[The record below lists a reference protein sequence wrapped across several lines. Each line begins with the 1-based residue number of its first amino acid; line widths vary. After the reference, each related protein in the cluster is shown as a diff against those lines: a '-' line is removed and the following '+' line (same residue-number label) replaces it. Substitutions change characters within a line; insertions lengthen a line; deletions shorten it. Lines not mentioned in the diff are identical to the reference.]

1 MQTIIKYTVL
11 ILLSFYCLA
20 VTAQETE
27 VETQESKIEK
37 LKEKIKSGEKE
48 ALRIEVEQI
57 NERVRKKEITYEKG
71 EELKQEVAKKRAL
84 NIENKIALLENRVA
98 LNKRNNLPNNLDEE
112 NNSGFSF
119 IIGSENSSL
128 LNFSLLKNMKKSKPV
143 VYDYRTLS
151 GLVVSS
157 GLNNAIMDG
166 ASLSDSPYKIAGS
179 GYFELGFQWKTRL
192 LKNSNAI
199 RLRYGL
205 SFHWNK
211 YDLKD
216 NQYFLQDGNK
226 TTIETFPTDLK
237 QAKFRTT
244 NLVVPLYFEFGQ
256 SSKLEKED
264 RIRYYNRGLKFGVG
278 GYAGLSLGAKQKLW
292 YKENGDKIKQK
303 IKRDYNVNPFVYG
316 LAAYIGFDDVS
327 LYAKYDL
334 SETFKSGGPKQHNLS
349 LGLRLD
355 IE

>member
-1 MQTIIKYTVL
+1 MQTIIKYTIV

-20 VTAQETE
+20 LTAQETE
-27 VETQESKIEK
+27 GETKESKIEK

-57 NERVRKKEITYEKG
+57 NERVSKKEITYEKG

-84 NIENKIALLENRVA
+84 NIENRIAVLENKIAFNE
-98 LNKRNNLPNNLDEE
+98 RNNLPLKLDT
-112 NNSGFSF
+112 NKNKAFGITFGDNAAN
-119 IIGSENSSL
+119 IIGLTVIGSKEP
-128 LNFSLLKNMKKSKPV
+128 KPV
-143 VYDYRTLS
+143 KYDYRTVS
-151 GLVVSS
+151 GLVVSA

-166 ASLSDSPYKIAGS
+166 ASLSDSPYKIGGS
-179 GYFELGFQWKTRL
+179 GYFELGFQWRTRV

-205 SFHWNK
+205 SFQWNK

-216 NQYFLQDGNK
+216 NQFFVQNGNN

-244 NLVVPLYFEFGQ
+244 NLVVPIYFEFGK
-256 SSKLEKED
+256 SRKIEKED
-264 RIRYYNRGLKFGVG
+264 RIRYYNKGFKFGIG
-278 GYAGLSLGAKQKLW
+278 GYAGLNLGAKQKLW
-292 YKENGDKIKQK
+292 YKEDGDRVKQK

-316 LAAYIGFDDVS
+316 VGAYIGLDDVS
-327 LYAKYDL
+327 LFAKYDL

-349 LGLRLD
+349 LGLRLE